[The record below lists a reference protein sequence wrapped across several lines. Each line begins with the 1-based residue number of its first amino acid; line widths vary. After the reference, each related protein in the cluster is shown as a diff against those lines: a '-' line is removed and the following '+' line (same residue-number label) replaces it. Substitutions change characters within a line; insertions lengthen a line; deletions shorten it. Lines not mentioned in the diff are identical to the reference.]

1 MGSTVLLQ
9 RLLLV
14 SLLALPIAASQINV
28 GLSTGTNQLLT
39 YQTSGPSAPI
49 SFQRINDSSFE
60 TGIAPWTEI
69 DYNNHTS
76 GLQTIQIVHPG
87 LNDNSAI
94 QLTVNS
100 GNLTI
105 DSHVTLLQDL
115 SRNPVAFGNS
125 LRLRA
130 SIQSLTLQGSTTTDR
145 VEISLTLASSI
156 GNNAR
161 IHYVLAS
168 GSSLPTNTTSDGY
181 LAATGTSSSG
191 WTLLDRNVA
200 TDAATI
206 FPALFTILTSV
217 KDVRLSVYSTSQS
230 TPTYDPRIKYYETG
244 GDSYW
249 NTTEYVVYDPDSDG
263 TYDNTRDTVL
273 YNGTTPVLPPLPNQV
288 PLVNDQW
295 IKFVD
300 TNLNGQWDPGEAI
313 VYDWHHD
320 GVYDYNSNPTDPT
333 ICGSPPLCGP
343 PIVGSLLQDPVRE
356 QTKALF
362 DQVELY
368 STNGNYDWIHN
379 GGFETGD
386 LNGWGNTA
394 GFIAASNLSHSGTF
408 SSLGSAAGTTIDLAQ
423 SIDGR
428 PAVDSS
434 TRLLASGYIGSM
446 TGGSSS
452 DRADVWL
459 GLVDSSPQAN
469 PLAIYYYF
477 KTGTGTLPS
486 NTTDTVNHKVAGFG
500 SFFQWLSLNQ
510 SLLPETGYFDVAGY
524 TAPYRIETIGLET
537 SAQTSSTTT
546 AYFDDISTPAFYTPT
561 PAVST
566 YYAAD
571 GINSTYAYSAARV
584 PQGSF
589 YLSVPA
595 GQSVLNIT
603 SPANTILQASDYT
616 TQTVAGTR
624 LITVPISTSLKYASL
639 GDWRFYATSQNA
651 LTSLYATATGSN
663 NPTSNFNGGSSS
675 NLVSQSKDP
684 LGSPLSNSNVT
695 FIFYSSSTQAF
706 NGRTNNQGWY
716 NQTNVA
722 LPQNAGTNI
731 LEAITVSSSYIGLRT
746 AQLTIN
752 SAFPWAIIGYAS
764 IIGAALVLFCLFY
777 LRSRR
782 DRSQHAVPLQSSIR
796 NLPGPAAT
804 DKNKL
809 AAMTPGH
816 LEPIA

>member
-9 RLLLV
+9 RLLLL
-14 SLLALPIAASQINV
+14 SLLALPIAVSQINV
-28 GLSTGTNQLLT
+28 GLSTGTNQPLT

-168 GSSLPTNTTSDGY
+168 GSSLPTNTTSQG
-181 LAATGTSSSG
+181 
-191 WTLLDRNVA
+191 
-200 TDAATI
+200 
-206 FPALFTILTSV
+206 
-217 KDVRLSVYSTSQS
+217 

-408 SSLGSAAGTTIDLAQ
+408 SSLGSAPGTTIDLAQ

-452 DRADVWL
+452 DRADVW
-459 GLVDSSPQAN
+459 
-469 PLAIYYYF
+469 
-477 KTGTGTLPS
+477 
-486 NTTDTVNHKVAGFG
+486 
-500 SFFQWLSLNQ
+500 
-510 SLLPETGYFDVAGY
+510 
-524 TAPYRIETIGLET
+524 
-537 SAQTSSTTT
+537 
-546 AYFDDISTPAFYTPT
+546 
-561 PAVST
+561 
-566 YYAAD
+566 
-571 GINSTYAYSAARV
+571 
-584 PQGSF
+584 
-589 YLSVPA
+589 
-595 GQSVLNIT
+595 
-603 SPANTILQASDYT
+603 
-616 TQTVAGTR
+616 
-624 LITVPISTSLKYASL
+624 
-639 GDWRFYATSQNA
+639 
-651 LTSLYATATGSN
+651 
-663 NPTSNFNGGSSS
+663 
-675 NLVSQSKDP
+675 
-684 LGSPLSNSNVT
+684 
-695 FIFYSSSTQAF
+695 
-706 NGRTNNQGWY
+706 
-716 NQTNVA
+716 
-722 LPQNAGTNI
+722 
-731 LEAITVSSSYIGLRT
+731 
-746 AQLTIN
+746 
-752 SAFPWAIIGYAS
+752 
-764 IIGAALVLFCLFY
+764 
-777 LRSRR
+777 
-782 DRSQHAVPLQSSIR
+782 
-796 NLPGPAAT
+796 
-804 DKNKL
+804 
-809 AAMTPGH
+809 
-816 LEPIA
+816 